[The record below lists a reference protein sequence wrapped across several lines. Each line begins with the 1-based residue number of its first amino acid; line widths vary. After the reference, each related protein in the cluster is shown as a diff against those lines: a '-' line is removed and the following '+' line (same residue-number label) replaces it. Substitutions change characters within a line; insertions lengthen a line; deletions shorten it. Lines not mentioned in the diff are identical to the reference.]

1 MPAIARARVGR
12 RYAGARI
19 ASALALA
26 FAVCACG
33 AADKP
38 ALANAPRPDP
48 AAVAGVAAAA
58 AAAVTLANPNA
69 TAAPEKRDQFE
80 NKQPTE
86 VHEHV
91 TGDVLD
97 RLDQREGSGSAAG
110 SAAQAA
116 KKPSAKKTKGKP
128 AKIPSPQDAAAA
140 VGPANDQPD
149 ALPAR

>member
-1 MPAIARARVGR
+1 MRAI
-12 RYAGARI
+12 
-19 ASALALA
+19 ALALL
-26 FAVCACG
+26 VGACG
-33 AADKP
+33 ANDKP

-69 TAAPEKRDQFE
+69 TQTPEKRDQFE

-86 VHEHV
+86 VKEHV

-97 RLDQREGSGSAAG
+97 RLDQTGSGSGSAHEATLKT
-110 SAAQAA
+110 APA
-116 KKPSAKKTKGKP
+116 KKPKGKP

>member
-1 MPAIARARVGR
+1 MA
-12 RYAGARI
+12 
-19 ASALALA
+19 ALL
-26 FAVCACG
+26 VCACG
-33 AADKP
+33 ANDKP

-69 TAAPEKRDQFE
+69 TQTPEKRDQFE
-80 NKQPTE
+80 NKQPTD
-86 VHEHV
+86 VKEHV

-97 RLDQREGSGSAAG
+97 RLDQAEGSGSGAG
-110 SAAQAA
+110 SAHEATLKKAPG
-116 KKPSAKKTKGKP
+116 KKPKGKAP
-128 AKIPSPQDAAAA
+128 KIPSPQDAAAS